1 MDSYNPFAAPED
13 PFDEE
18 VQQPLAESQDS
29 KIYNLLKPV
38 ALVAFSIVFVIA
50 TISLFTRPATEIIVI
65 QETPDKPLL
74 ETDGKCRLLRCK
86 KHERRCM
93 LQIMKTPQLCNRYHG
108 T

>member
-1 MDSYNPFAAPED
+1 MDSYNPFTAPED

-65 QETPDKPLL
+65 QETPDKPEVIKQEPIVDLSL
-74 ETDGKCRLLRCK
+74 I
-86 KHERRCM
+86 H
-93 LQIMKTPQLCNRYHG
+93 I
-108 T
+108 